1 MNKQQI
7 FKHPSLRQKGKKNIE
22 QEIFGR
28 FHHRWALSISVG
40 APVNIFFRFRIYSSA
55 QDLGQFSPKTWDSL
69 WPNPELSFCHALPR
83 RLAPHTSL
91 VKRSRSTPLRASEV
105 PPHSCSFVVSLLSS
119 MARSGSP
126 KEDVTGEAK
135 KR

>member
-40 APVNIFFRFRIYSSA
+40 APVNIFFRFRINSFHPK
-55 QDLGQFSPKTWDSL
+55 LGILYGQTPSFHFAMHFPAG
-69 WPNPELSFCHALPR
+69 WPR
-83 RLAPHTSL
+83 ILA
-91 VKRSRSTPLRASEV
+91 
-105 PPHSCSFVVSLLSS
+105 
-119 MARSGSP
+119 
-126 KEDVTGEAK
+126 
-135 KR
+135 